1 MAVQQNIT
9 SRFHNLS
16 DAALADELG
25 RVDAISKAAE
35 TELKALATY
44 APVKPGDPVPV
55 QQKMM
60 EDFLKEIR
68 AESKKKAAK

>member
-1 MAVQQNIT
+1 V
-9 SRFHNLS
+9 
-16 DAALADELG
+16 LAQAYAGVGDYAHAE
-25 RVDAISKAAE
+25 E
-35 TELKALATY
+35 TEQKALALY

-68 AESKKKAAK
+68 AELKKRGSAR